1 MEGRHVQ
8 GGPCSKTKVN
18 NLLLPRPQREARLQ
32 WKTSSGSCNQAG
44 PSFPWFCPD
53 LLWISWA
60 NSIKPPPLLLRGP
73 ARVPE
78 QPVWSCLPR
87 PHPAPPKRPVLPAP
101 RALPVR
107 SLALARSPLPSFGFL
122 LPRCASCCR
131 PGPSV
136 RHLDASSGLLW
147 GIYLNGNW
155 VINWVITGFMSVPPP
170 LLCTRAET

>member
-18 NLLLPRPQREARLQ
+18 NLLLPGPQREARLQ
-32 WKTSSGSCNQAG
+32 WKTSLGSWGQAG

-53 LLWISWA
+53 PPGISWA
-60 NSIKPPPLLLRGP
+60 SGIKPRPLLLRGP
-73 ARVPE
+73 AQVLE

-107 SLALARSPLPSFGFL
+107 FLALARSPLPPFGFL
-122 LPRCASCCR
+122 LPRCASR
-131 PGPSV
+131 SRLGSSV
-136 RHLDASSGLLW
+136 RHLGASCGLLW
-147 GIYLNGNW
+147 GIYLNCNW
-155 VINWVITGFMSVPPP
+155 VINWVITGFMSSPPP
-170 LLCTRAET
+170 ALD